1 MKIEQIRE
9 IADAILYEGYLLYP
23 YRHSSIK
30 NRQRWMFGIVSPQAV
45 TGVAR
50 DAWRMQTQCML
61 VGDAATRL
69 DVRVRFLHILERAPR
84 TPEPAYH
91 QSASH
96 AIETIETP
104 RSTSFEFWEEGIPR
118 EVSTLDV
125 ALDDLLNMERRIEIN
140 IPDGELEDEQD
151 PLAIRHQQAIMGVVI
166 LKAEPV
172 GERVYRLTVRI
183 ENTARGDA
191 QQNAILQ
198 ALVSTHTL
206 LQIRQG
212 AFVSQL
218 EPPDEFSAL
227 VQECQNLSTW
237 PVLIGDEGQTDA
249 MLSSPI
255 ILYDYPRIAPE
266 SVGTLFDGTEI
277 DEILTLRILTLTDE
291 EKREMREADAR
302 TRDLLERTEAL
313 SAEQLLKLHGVIRS
327 LKPIDQAQESMEPT
341 EPAAP
346 EEVAVTNGT
355 VRARDRVRL
364 HPKARADAFDILLNG
379 KTARVEEIKQ
389 DFEERCYLVVTLD
402 DDPGR
407 EQEDERVL
415 PGHRFFFYPQEIERL
430 EEVR

>member
-30 NRQRWMFGIVSPQAV
+30 NRQRWMFGIVSPQAA
-45 TGVAR
+45 TGMAR
-50 DAWRMQTQCML
+50 DAWRMQTQCLL
-61 VGDAATRL
+61 VGDADTRL

-84 TPEPAYH
+84 TPQPVY
-91 QSASH
+91 QSASYATE
-96 AIETIETP
+96 AIEARRP
-104 RSTSFEFWEEGIPR
+104 TSFEVWEEGIPC
-118 EVSTLDV
+118 EVNALAV
-125 ALDDLLNMERRIEIN
+125 ALDDLLSAEQRIEIN
-140 IPDGELEDEQD
+140 IPAGELEDTDD
-151 PLAIRHQQAIMGVVI
+151 PLAVRHQQAIMGTVT
-166 LKAEPV
+166 LGAEPV

-183 ENTARGDA
+183 ENTARGDT

-206 LQIRQG
+206 LQVRQG
-212 AFVSQL
+212 SFVSQL
-218 EPPDEFSAL
+218 EPPNELSTL

-237 PVLIGDEGQTDA
+237 PVLIGDEGETDA

-266 SVGTLFDGTEI
+266 SMGTLFDGTEI

-327 LKPIDQAQESMEPT
+327 LKPIDEAQKSVEFA

-346 EEVAVTNGT
+346 TEVAVTNGT

-364 HPKARADAFDILLNG
+364 HPNARADAFDILLNG

-430 EEVR
+430 EEAQ

>member
-30 NRQRWMFGIVSPQAV
+30 NRQRWMFGIVSPQAT

-50 DAWRMQTQCML
+50 DAWRMQTQCLL
-61 VGDAATRL
+61 VGDADTRL

-84 TPEPAYH
+84 TPQPVY
-91 QSASH
+91 QSASYATE
-96 AIETIETP
+96 AIEARRP
-104 RSTSFEFWEEGIPR
+104 TSFEVWEEGIPR
-118 EVSTLDV
+118 EVNALAV
-125 ALDDLLNMERRIEIN
+125 PLDDLLSAEQRIEIN
-140 IPDGELEDEQD
+140 IPGAELEDTDD
-151 PLAIRHQQAIMGVVI
+151 PLAVRHQQAIMGTVT
-166 LKAEPV
+166 LGAEPV

-183 ENTARGDA
+183 ENTARGDT

-206 LQIRQG
+206 LQVRQG
-212 AFVSQL
+212 SFVSQL
-218 EPPDEFSAL
+218 EPPNELSTL

-237 PVLIGDEGQTDA
+237 PVLIGDEGETDA

-266 SVGTLFDGTEI
+266 SMGTLFDGTEI

-327 LKPIDQAQESMEPT
+327 LKPIDEAQKSMEFA

-346 EEVAVTNGT
+346 TEVVVTNGI
-355 VRARDRVRL
+355 VRARDHVRL
-364 HPKARADAFDILLNG
+364 HPNARADAFDILLNG

-430 EEVR
+430 EEAQ

>member
-30 NRQRWMFGIVSPQAV
+30 NRQRWMFGIVSPQAA
-45 TGVAR
+45 TGVGR
-50 DAWRMQTQCML
+50 DAWRMQTQCLL
-61 VGDAATRL
+61 VGDTATRL

-91 QSASH
+91 QSA
-96 AIETIETP
+96 AQARETIEP
-104 RSTSFEFWEEGIPR
+104 RHPASFEIWEEGIPR
-118 EVSTLDV
+118 EVSALDV
-125 ALDDLLNMERRIEIN
+125 ALDDLLNMERHIEIN
-140 IPDGELEDEQD
+140 IPGGELEDAQD
-151 PLAIRHQQAIMGVVI
+151 PLAVRHQQALMGMVT
-166 LKAEPV
+166 LTAEPV

-183 ENTARGDA
+183 ENTARGDM

-206 LQIRQG
+206 LQVYQG

-218 EPPDEFSAL
+218 EPPDELSTL
-227 VQECQNLSTW
+227 VQQCQNLSTW
-237 PVLIGDEGQTDA
+237 PVLIGDEGETDA

-327 LKPIDQAQESMEPT
+327 LKPIDEAQEGIEPT

-346 EEVAVTNGT
+346 TEVAVTNGT

-364 HPKARADAFDILLNG
+364 HPNARADAFDILLNG

>member
-30 NRQRWMFGIVSPQAV
+30 NRQRWMFGIVSPRAETSV
-45 TGVAR
+45 GR
-50 DAWRMQTQCML
+50 DAWRMQTQCLL

-91 QSASH
+91 QSAAQAH
-96 AIETIETP
+96 EKIEAP
-104 RSTSFEFWEEGIPR
+104 HPASFEFWEEGIPR
-118 EVSTLDV
+118 EVSALDI
-125 ALDDLLNMERRIEIN
+125 ALDDLLKAEQRIEIN
-140 IPDGELEDEQD
+140 IPGGELEDAQD
-151 PLAIRHQQAIMGVVI
+151 PLAVRHQQAIMGTVT
-166 LKAEPV
+166 LGAEPI
-172 GERVYRLTVRI
+172 GEHVYRLTARI
-183 ENTARGDA
+183 ENIAQGDA
-191 QQNAILQ
+191 QHNAILQ

-206 LQIRQG
+206 LQVRQG

-218 EPPDEFSAL
+218 EPPDELSAP

-237 PVLIGDEGQTDA
+237 PVLIGDEGETDA

-277 DEILTLRILTLTDE
+277 DEILTLRILTLIDE

-327 LKPIDQAQESMEPT
+327 LKPIDEAQKEPT

-346 EEVAVTNGT
+346 TEVAVTNGT
-355 VRARDRVRL
+355 VRTRDRVRL
-364 HPKARADAFDILLNG
+364 HPNARADAFDILLNG

>member
-30 NRQRWMFGIVSPQAV
+30 NRQRWMFGIISPKGAP
-45 TGVAR
+45 GVAR
-50 DAWRMQTQCML
+50 DAWRMQTQCLLM
-61 VGDAATRL
+61 GDTDTRL
-69 DVRVRFLHILERAPR
+69 DVRVRFLHILERTPR
-84 TPEPAYH
+84 RPEPAH
-91 QSASH
+91 QSASYATH
-96 AIETIETP
+96 VTETIEARHLP
-104 RSTSFEFWEEGIPR
+104 SFEVWEEGIPR
-118 EVSTLDV
+118 EVSPLDV
-125 ALDDLLNMERRIEIN
+125 KLSDLLSAEQHIEIN
-140 IPDGELEDEQD
+140 IPGGELEDTED
-151 PLAIRHQQAIMGVVI
+151 PLAIRRLQAITGTVT
-166 LKAEPV
+166 LRAEPV
-172 GERVYRLTVRI
+172 VERVYRLTVRI
-183 ENTARGDA
+183 ENTMQGDA
-191 QQNAILQ
+191 QQNSTLQ

-212 AFVSQL
+212 SFVSQL
-218 EPPDEFSAL
+218 EPPDELAPL

-237 PVLIGDEGQTDA
+237 PVLIGDEGETDA

-291 EKREMREADAR
+291 EKREMREADTR

-327 LKPIDQAQESMEPT
+327 LKPIDTAQESLEPPAPT
-341 EPAAP
+341 E
-346 EEVAVTNGT
+346 VVVINGI

-364 HPKARADAFDILLNG
+364 HPNARADAFDILLNG

-430 EEVR
+430 EEVQ

>member
-30 NRQRWMFGIVSPQAV
+30 NRQRWMFGIVSPQGAI
-45 TGVAR
+45 GVAR
-50 DAWRMQTQCML
+50 DAWRMQTQCLL
-61 VGDAATRL
+61 VGNTDMRL

-84 TPEPAYH
+84 TPEPAH
-91 QSASH
+91 QSASQPPQ
-96 AIETIETP
+96 TIETLFP
-104 RSTSFEFWEEGIPR
+104 ASFEVWEEGMPR
-118 EVSTLDV
+118 EASALDV
-125 ALDDLLNMERRIEIN
+125 ALDDLLNVERRIEID
-140 IPDGELEDEQD
+140 IPGGELEDAQD
-151 PLAIRHQQAIMGVVI
+151 LLAVRHLQPVQGTVT
-166 LKAEPV
+166 LRAESV

-191 QQNAILQ
+191 QQNATLQ

-206 LQIRQG
+206 LQVRQG
-212 AFVSQL
+212 SFVSQL
-218 EPPDEFSAL
+218 EPPDELSTL
-227 VQECQNLSTW
+227 VQQCQNLSTW
-237 PVLIGDEGQTDA
+237 PVLIGDEGETDA

-327 LKPIDQAQESMEPT
+327 LKPIDEAQERMEPV
-341 EPAAP
+341 ESAAP
-346 EEVAVTNGT
+346 TEVTVVNGT

-364 HPKARADAFDILLNG
+364 HPNARADAFDILLNG

-430 EEVR
+430 EDMQ

>member
-30 NRQRWMFGIVSPQAV
+30 NRQRWMFGIVSPQGA

-50 DAWRMQTQCML
+50 DAWCMQTQCLL
-61 VGDAATRL
+61 VGDTDTRL
-69 DVRVRFLHILERAPR
+69 DVRVRFLHIVERAPR
-84 TPEPAYH
+84 TPEPAH
-91 QSASH
+91 QSASR
-96 AIETIETP
+96 APETIETLFP
-104 RSTSFEFWEEGIPR
+104 ASFELWEEGIPR
-118 EVSTLDV
+118 EASALDV
-125 ALDDLLNMERRIEIN
+125 ALDDLLNMERRIEID
-140 IPDGELEDEQD
+140 IPGGELEDAQD
-151 PLAIRHQQAIMGVVI
+151 PLAVRHLQPVQGTVT
-166 LKAEPV
+166 LRAESV

-183 ENTARGDA
+183 ENTAWGDA
-191 QQNAILQ
+191 RQNATLQ

-206 LQIRQG
+206 LQVRQG
-212 AFVSQL
+212 SFVSQL
-218 EPPDEFSAL
+218 EPPDELSTL
-227 VQECQNLSTW
+227 VQQCQNLSTW
-237 PVLIGDEGQTDA
+237 PVLIGDEGETDA

-327 LKPIDQAQESMEPT
+327 LKPIDEAQEEPAEPVAPT
-341 EPAAP
+341 E
-346 EEVAVTNGT
+346 VTVVNGT

-364 HPKARADAFDILLNG
+364 HPNARADAFDILLNG
-379 KTARVEEIKQ
+379 KIARVEEIKQ

-430 EEVR
+430 EEMQ

>member
-30 NRQRWMFGIVSPQAV
+30 NRQRWMFGIVSPQAA
-45 TGVAR
+45 TGMAR
-50 DAWRMQTQCML
+50 DAWRMQTQCLL
-61 VGDAATRL
+61 VGDADTRL

-84 TPEPAYH
+84 TPQPVY
-91 QSASH
+91 QSASYATE
-96 AIETIETP
+96 AIEARRP
-104 RSTSFEFWEEGIPR
+104 TSFEVWEEGIPR
-118 EVSTLDV
+118 EVSALAV
-125 ALDDLLNMERRIEIN
+125 ALDDLLSAEQCIEIN
-140 IPDGELEDEQD
+140 IPGAELEDTDD
-151 PLAIRHQQAIMGVVI
+151 PLAVRHQQAIMGTVT
-166 LKAEPV
+166 LGAEPV

-183 ENTARGDA
+183 ENTARGDT

-206 LQIRQG
+206 LQVRQG
-212 AFVSQL
+212 SFVSQL
-218 EPPDEFSAL
+218 EPPNELSTL
-227 VQECQNLSTW
+227 VQKCQNLSTW
-237 PVLIGDEGQTDA
+237 PVLIGDEGETDA

-327 LKPIDQAQESMEPT
+327 LKPIDEAQKSVEFA

-346 EEVAVTNGT
+346 TEVVVTNGI
-355 VRARDRVRL
+355 VRARDHVRL
-364 HPKARADAFDILLNG
+364 HPNARADAFDILLNG